1 MPEIAKD
8 IVWNFCRIS
17 PQNTSRGTHQF
28 GLTLVGHSLGAGTA
42 AILAILLKQDYP
54 DLMCFS
60 FGPPGGLLSMP
71 AQQYTQEFITSVV
84 VGKDVVPR
92 IGLRQMESLRADLI
106 NAIKRSVDPK
116 VTKEKHPLN
125 VVGPTFITPGSIIE
139 RSVYPQIILVEDNSV
154 LCDVLRL
161 RLDTHVGGQPG
172 SRWLYQRIPT
182 GQGPGACSDH
192 RTQ

>member
-1 MPEIAKD
+1 MLKIIKEID
-8 IVWNFCRIS
+8 VFNGILLQD
-17 PQNTSRGTHQF
+17 PTRGTHQF

-54 DLMCFS
+54 DLICFS

-116 VTKEKHPLN
+116 VYIIIKKY
-125 VVGPTFITPGSIIE
+125 FISN
-139 RSVYPQIILVEDNSV
+139 QINIS
-154 LCDVLRL
+154 
-161 RLDTHVGGQPG
+161 
-172 SRWLYQRIPT
+172 
-182 GQGPGACSDH
+182 
-192 RTQ
+192 

>member
-1 MPEIAKD
+1 MEYFHICYLLHTCTNIFLEFYFQIYAEHPCLYGYK
-8 IVWNFCRIS
+8 WNFIS
-17 PQNTSRGTHQF
+17 EEVYMLKIIKEIDVFNGILLQDPTRGTHQF

-54 DLMCFS
+54 DLICFS

-116 VTKEKHPLN
+116 VYIIIKKY
-125 VVGPTFITPGSIIE
+125 FISN
-139 RSVYPQIILVEDNSV
+139 QINIS
-154 LCDVLRL
+154 
-161 RLDTHVGGQPG
+161 
-172 SRWLYQRIPT
+172 
-182 GQGPGACSDH
+182 
-192 RTQ
+192 